1 MSGIFNTP
9 RSTVINAQIV
19 GYESYA
25 LKSRNSDILPRI
37 DTGVGGHFLSNT
49 IRLRRTDHKC
59 PSIWEEGNITATQ
72 IIEGK
77 TNKKLMRSQKLVICK
92 VEDDRR
98 IWFEVAGLRND
109 LTYPFDSQLVGIR
122 VFPFETYKEAKA
134 KFISLVNW
142 TRRATKEGKAA

>member
-1 MSGIFNTP
+1 MTTNSKATTP
-9 RSTVINAQIV
+9 SSINAQIV

-37 DTGVGGHFLSNT
+37 DTGVGGHFPKNT

-59 PSIWEEGNITATQ
+59 PSAWKDGNITARQ

-77 TNKKLMRSQKLVICK
+77 TNKKVMRSQKLVICK

-98 IWFEVAGLRND
+98 IWFEVAGLSDD
-109 LTYPFDSQLVGIR
+109 LTYPLEPHLVGIR

-134 KFISLVNW
+134 KFVSLVNS
-142 TRRATKEGKAA
+142 TKRATK